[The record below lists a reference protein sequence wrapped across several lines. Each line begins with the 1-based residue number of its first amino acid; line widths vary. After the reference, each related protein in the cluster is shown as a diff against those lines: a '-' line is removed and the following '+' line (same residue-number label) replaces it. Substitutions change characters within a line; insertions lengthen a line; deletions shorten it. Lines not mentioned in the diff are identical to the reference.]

1 MNSYTIYLKLLSD
14 STFGRG
20 DGIAGVVDQEVEHD
34 AYGFP
39 FLRGRTLKGLLREEC
54 DNLVDTIVSPT
65 QKASWK
71 GSLALLFGVPGSNLS
86 AIGKMQISDA
96 QLPVDLR
103 QAIAIQIQEKKLKAT
118 EVLNSLTTL
127 RRQTAIDIETGV
139 ASDNSLRT
147 HRVILRDLVFEASL
161 DLEIPQD
168 SIEDSL
174 ALISAG
180 AQALR
185 RVGSGRNRGKG
196 HVKCW
201 IQNEGE
207 TLECSNRFCD
217 KIQEINAA

>member
-1 MNSYTIYLKLLSD
+1 MSNYSFYLKLLSD

-20 DGIAGVVDQEVEHD
+20 DGIAGIIDQEVEHD
-34 AYGFP
+34 SDGFP

-54 DNLVDTIVSPT
+54 DNLVDVLPQS
-65 QKASWK
+65 QKDFWQD
-71 GSLALLFGVPGSNLS
+71 SLKLLFGVPGSDLKV
-86 AIGKMQISDA
+86 IGKMQVGDA

-103 QAIAIQIQEKKLKAT
+103 RAVAIQIQKKELT
-118 EVLNSLTTL
+118 TSEVLNSLTTL

-147 HRVILRDLVFEASL
+147 NRVILRELVFAASL
-161 DLEIPQD
+161 DLDVDQD
-168 SIEDSL
+168 CLEDSL
-174 ALISAG
+174 SLLSAG

-201 IQNEGE
+201 IQTEAE
-207 TLECSNRFCD
+207 TLNYSDLFFDR
-217 KIQEINAA
+217 IREIGAA

>member
-1 MNSYTIYLKLLSD
+1 MSSYSFYLKLLSD

-20 DGIAGVVDQEVEHD
+20 DGIAGIIDQEVEQD
-34 AYGFP
+34 TYGFP

-54 DNLVDTIVSPT
+54 DNLVDILPPAH
-65 QKASWK
+65 QAFWK
-71 GSLALLFGVPGSNLS
+71 EKLALLFGVPGSSLS
-86 AIGKMQISDA
+86 AIGKLHVGDA

-103 QAIAIQIQEKKLKAT
+103 QVVATEIQDKKLTST

-127 RRQTAIDIETGV
+127 RRQTAIDIDTGV

-161 DLEIPQD
+161 DLDIAQDKLED
-168 SIEDSL
+168 SI
-174 ALISAG
+174 ALLSAG

-201 IQNEGE
+201 IQDKAKTREY
-207 TLECSNRFCD
+207 SDRFCD
-217 KIQEINAA
+217 KIQEVGAA

>member
-1 MNSYTIYLKLLSD
+1 MSSYSFYLKLLSD

-20 DGIAGVVDQEVEHD
+20 DGIAGIIDQEVEHD
-34 AYGFP
+34 SNGFP

-54 DNLVDTIVSPT
+54 DNLVDILS
-65 QKASWK
+65 QSQQAFWK
-71 GSLALLFGVPGSNLS
+71 EKLALLFGVPGSDLEV
-86 AIGKMQISDA
+86 IGRMQVGDA

-103 QAIAIQIQEKKLKAT
+103 RAVAVQIQEKELT
-118 EVLNSLTTL
+118 TPEVLNSLTTL

-147 HRVILRDLVFEASL
+147 NRVIVRELKFSASL
-161 DLEIPQD
+161 DLDVDQD
-168 SIEDSL
+168 CLADSL
-174 ALISAG
+174 SLLSAG

-201 IQNEGE
+201 IQTEAE
-207 TLECSNRFCD
+207 TLNYSNRFFD
-217 KIQEINAA
+217 RIREIGAA